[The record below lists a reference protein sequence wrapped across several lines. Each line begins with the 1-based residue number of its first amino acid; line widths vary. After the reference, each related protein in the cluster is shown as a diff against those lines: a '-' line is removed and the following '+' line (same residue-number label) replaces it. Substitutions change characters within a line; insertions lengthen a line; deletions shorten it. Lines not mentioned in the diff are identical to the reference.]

1 MEPVVIGLT
10 GGIASGKSFV
20 AGILK
25 SLGAI
30 IIDADLE
37 AKKAMD
43 AGTPVWEAV
52 VAEFGREILNEGNSI
67 NRPYL
72 GDLVFGDEEKL
83 ARLNALVHP
92 GLIEHIAEQI
102 RRYKEQECW
111 PAIVLDA
118 PVLFE
123 SGAEKLVDYT
133 WVVAVDRRTQINRL
147 LARDNITPQQAIQR
161 IESQMPLAEKVNLAD
176 AVVDNSRGRRETIEA
191 VIELWNRYV
200 ERGCK

>member
-1 MEPVVIGLT
+1 MEPVIGLT

-20 AGILK
+20 ASILK

-52 VAEFGREILNEGNSI
+52 VAEFGREILNEDNSI

-92 GLIEHIAEQI
+92 GLIENIAGQI
-102 RRYKEQECW
+102 RSYKEQGCW
-111 PAIVLDA
+111 KAIVLDA

-123 SGAEKLVDYT
+123 SGADSLVDCT
-133 WVVAVDRRTQINRL
+133 WVVAVDRQTQIDRL
-147 LARDNITPQQAIQR
+147 LARDNIAIEQAIQR
-161 IESQMPLAEKVNLAD
+161 IEAQMPLAEKVARAD
-176 AVVDNSRGRRETIEA
+176 AVIDNSGSPEETREVVTG
-191 VIELWNRYV
+191 LWKCYV
-200 ERGCK
+200 ERGCR